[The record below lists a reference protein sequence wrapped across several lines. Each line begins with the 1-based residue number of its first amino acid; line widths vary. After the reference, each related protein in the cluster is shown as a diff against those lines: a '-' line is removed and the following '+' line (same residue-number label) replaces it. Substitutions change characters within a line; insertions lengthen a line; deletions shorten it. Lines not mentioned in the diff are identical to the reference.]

1 MERSAMMTDPI
12 GDMLA
17 RIRNAGRARHRS
29 MSCPASRLKVAVA
42 SALSK
47 EGFLGEV
54 STQAGDSYPVMTV
67 GIRYA
72 DDGST
77 MMDGIRRVSK
87 PGRRVYVGADEIPRI
102 RKGLGA
108 VILSTPKGVM
118 CDRDAREAKVGG
130 EVICEVW

>member
-1 MERSAMMTDPI
+1 MMTDPV
-12 GDMLA
+12 GDMLT

-29 MSCPASRLKVAVA
+29 ASCSASGLKLAVA
-42 SALSK
+42 KVLSQ
-47 EGFLGEV
+47 EGFVGEV
-54 STQAGDSYPVMTV
+54 SSQPGESYPSMTI

-77 MMDGIRRVSK
+77 MMDGLRRVSK
-87 PGRRVYVGADEIPRI
+87 PGRRVYVGVSEIPRI
-102 RKGLGA
+102 RKGLGM

>member
-1 MERSAMMTDPI
+1 MMTDPI
-12 GDMLA
+12 GDMVA
-17 RIRNAGRARHRS
+17 RIRNAGRARHQS
-29 MSCPASRLKVAVA
+29 TSCPASRLKVAVA
-42 SALSK
+42 SALSR

-54 STQAGDSYPVMTV
+54 STQAGESFPTMTI

-77 MMDGIRRVSK
+77 MIDGIRRISK
-87 PGRRVYVGADEIPRI
+87 PGRRVYVGAKEIPRV
-102 RKGLGA
+102 RKGLGV

-118 CDRDAREAKVGG
+118 CDRDARDAKVGG

>member
-1 MERSAMMTDPI
+1 MMTDPI
-12 GDMLA
+12 GDMIT
-17 RIRNAGRARHRS
+17 RIRNAGSARHRS
-29 MSCPASRLKVAVA
+29 TSCPASRLKIAVA
-42 SALSK
+42 KALSK

-54 STQAGDSYPVMTV
+54 STQAAGSYPIMTI
-67 GIRYA
+67 GLRYD

-77 MMDGIRRVSK
+77 VMDGIRRVSK
-87 PGRRVYVGADEIPRI
+87 PGRRVYVGAKEIPRV

-118 CDRDAREAKVGG
+118 CDRDARDAKVGG